1 MSVLGT
7 NTGRAQDV
15 PQAATQHFTP
25 AGLHVLLVDDDPMC
39 LNVVSAMLRR
49 CNYEVITACS
59 AGMALQMLQDSNTSA
74 HIDLVLCD
82 VYMPDMDGFELLE
95 IVGLSLGIPVIM
107 MSATG
112 DTEVVLKGVTHGAV
126 DFLIKPVRL
135 EELRNVWQHVVRRR
149 SQRRA
154 EPAPPPAA
162 SEAAPVAASPRVGAP
177 AAAHNAEASAGSQ
190 SGGGEESGSGGP
202 QAPVGTW
209 ASHELRGDERGD
221 ERGDSLD
228 HGSGPA
234 SDSRHR
240 QPRKPRV
247 VWTSEMHRQ
256 FAMAVAQ
263 LGIDKAV
270 PKRILELMGTKGLTR
285 ENVASHLQKYRMY
298 LKKVQQSD
306 SSRGATGQDAASIGS
321 AFMLSEGESMAS
333 EPTAAA
339 SLATDLASPLRGNPA
354 SGVGLGP
361 GAGSAGARQADP
373 RSSDASDPVMPGGL
387 FPFPLQPY
395 QVHQGWAP
403 ESMPGAHMQQY
414 GGPSAAASLQM
425 GGGRM
430 PPWMGMPQAAMH
442 MAMFPG
448 PFMPPGYGVQQPPG
462 MFPPMWQHVQPGKVN
477 GRHTPG
483 SVEGAAGRPSQH
495 EEAVPVNEPARDGGQ
510 RRSRDG
516 RGGPT
521 EDFVDTIF
529 S

>member
-442 MAMFPG
+442 MAM
-448 PFMPPGYGVQQPPG
+448 V
-462 MFPPMWQHVQPGKVN
+462 
-477 GRHTPG
+477 R
-483 SVEGAAGRPSQH
+483 
-495 EEAVPVNEPARDGGQ
+495 
-510 RRSRDG
+510 
-516 RGGPT
+516 
-521 EDFVDTIF
+521 
-529 S
+529 